1 MGALVLKN
9 HSDYLHTIYES
20 DVKCQLFCLLEVG
33 RIHTSTDIGIRL
45 LALQKLLLF

>member
-20 DVKCQLFCLLEVG
+20 DVKCQLFCLLEAAG
-33 RIHTSTDIGIRL
+33 FIP
-45 LALQKLLLF
+45 ALILVSDC